1 MLGGALVEQMP
12 ELWRNIRSDGR
23 AQLALIN
30 TLGWDSFFSR
40 CNAVDARSH
49 SVPGSSIMAS
59 DGDDPDA
66 SSPSTIRDLLVELP
80 DGEYMYKHAEAPTRD
95 LEYEE
100 LARVVEAA
108 RSLNFYDRVR
118 RWDDLRRIMKRK
130 DVSSVRVDE
139 RAMNDLD
146 ALRASCAKL
155 QRRIDRFG
163 KAQLDALPKGEV
175 LVQALRRYVAPDA
188 SRLA

>member
-1 MLGGALVEQMP
+1 MLAYILGSGIVYALV
-12 ELWRNIRSDGR
+12 RRR
-23 AQLALIN
+23 AP
-30 TLGWDSFFSR
+30 
-40 CNAVDARSH
+40 
-49 SVPGSSIMAS
+49 SVPGSVGRTIPIMTS
-59 DGDDPDA
+59 DGD
-66 SSPSTIRDLLVELP
+66 PSGTIRDLLVALP

-108 RSLNFYDRVR
+108 RSLNFYERVR
-118 RWDDLRRIMKRK
+118 TWDDLRRIMKRK
-130 DVSSVRVDE
+130 DVSSVRVDDQT
-139 RAMNDLD
+139 MNDLD

-175 LVQALRRYVAPDA
+175 HVKALRQYVSPDA

>member
-1 MLGGALVEQMP
+1 
-12 ELWRNIRSDGR
+12 
-23 AQLALIN
+23 
-30 TLGWDSFFSR
+30 
-40 CNAVDARSH
+40 
-49 SVPGSSIMAS
+49 MAS

-108 RSLNFYDRVR
+108 RSLNFYERVR
-118 RWDDLRRIMKRK
+118 PWDDLRRIMKRK
-130 DVSSVRVDE
+130 DVSSVRVDD
-139 RAMNDLD
+139 RGMTDLE
-146 ALRASCAKL
+146 ALRQSCAKL
-155 QRRIDRFG
+155 QKRISRFG

-175 LVQALRRYVAPDA
+175 LVKALRSVGVAPDA

>member
-1 MLGGALVEQMP
+1 
-12 ELWRNIRSDGR
+12 
-23 AQLALIN
+23 
-30 TLGWDSFFSR
+30 
-40 CNAVDARSH
+40 
-49 SVPGSSIMAS
+49 MAS
-59 DGDDPDA
+59 DGDE
-66 SSPSTIRDLLVELP
+66 SSPSGTIRDLLVALP
-80 DGEYMYKHAEAPTRD
+80 NGDYMYKHAEAPTRD

-175 LVQALRRYVAPDA
+175 LVKTLRKYVSPDA

>member
-1 MLGGALVEQMP
+1 
-12 ELWRNIRSDGR
+12 
-23 AQLALIN
+23 
-30 TLGWDSFFSR
+30 
-40 CNAVDARSH
+40 
-49 SVPGSSIMAS
+49 MAS

-66 SSPSTIRDLLVELP
+66 SSPSTIRDLLVALP

-108 RSLNFYDRVR
+108 RSLNFYERVR
-118 RWDDLRRIMKRK
+118 PWDDLRRIMKRK
-130 DVSSVRVDE
+130 DVSSVRVDD
-139 RAMNDLD
+139 RGMTDLE
-146 ALRASCAKL
+146 ALRQSCAKL
-155 QRRIDRFG
+155 QKRIDRFG

-175 LVQALRRYVAPDA
+175 LVKALRTTHVAPDA

>member
-1 MLGGALVEQMP
+1 M
-12 ELWRNIRSDGR
+12 
-23 AQLALIN
+23 
-30 TLGWDSFFSR
+30 
-40 CNAVDARSH
+40 
-49 SVPGSSIMAS
+49 MAS
-59 DGDDPDA
+59 DGDA
-66 SSPSTIRDLLVELP
+66 SGTIRDLLVALP
-80 DGEYMYKHAEAPTRD
+80 DGGYVYKHAEAPTRD

-108 RSLNFYDRVR
+108 RSLNFYERVR
-118 RWDDLRRIMKRK
+118 PWDDLRRIMKRR
-130 DVSSVRVDE
+130 DVDSVFVDDQ
-139 RAMNDLD
+139 AMNDLD

-175 LVQALRRYVAPDA
+175 LVQTLRRYVAPDA